1 MVIQDTTAAAAA
13 ATTTTTMTT
22 TAAADAIE
30 TCVVRVQACLQRDIP
45 CLDGPARL
53 AAKAACYAEFQ
64 ACINKSVAATVVSSS
79 SSSSSSTQ

>member
-1 MVIQDTTAAAAA
+1 MVQDSATTRTTPTTPTTAS
-13 ATTTTTMTT
+13 
-22 TAAADAIE
+22 DAIE

-64 ACINKSVAATVVSSS
+64 ACINKSVTATVM
-79 SSSSSSTQ
+79 SSSSTQ